1 LSTCLLNRR
10 AILLILCPLLLHS
23 HLRKSSSPPIN
34 IHPLQLWH
42 NESKPHQNHLPEN
55 FAESFTC
62 DYNSDRER
70 EGGIYLHKR

>member
-34 IHPLQLWH
+34 IHHCQFWH
-42 NESKPHQNHLPEN
+42 KESKPHQKHLQEN
-55 FAESFTC
+55 FAESFTG

-70 EGGIYLHKR
+70 EGGIY